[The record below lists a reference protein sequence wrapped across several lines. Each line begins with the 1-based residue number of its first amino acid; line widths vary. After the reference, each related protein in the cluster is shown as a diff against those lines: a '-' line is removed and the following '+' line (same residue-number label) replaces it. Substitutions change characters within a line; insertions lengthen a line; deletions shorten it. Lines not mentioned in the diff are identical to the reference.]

1 MRPILAF
8 VLTALLGL
16 ASAPVLAQS
25 GMRTEGDVASAQ
37 GVYEAEVAVNSQ
49 ADGDRA
55 GALARALGQ
64 VLAKM
69 SGDRQVTAR
78 PGVAQMLRQAEQY
91 VRSYDYRQDRGTS
104 ASGAPNYR
112 MMLVARFDSDKV
124 EGLAGALGLPVWAQ
138 PRPKPV
144 LWLAIDDGSG
154 PRLVGLPQTNAARPV
169 LDKAVERGF
178 RLGLPAGGAAEQALV
193 GAIWR
198 MDTAAVAR
206 ASARYAPPM
215 QLMGKL
221 YRGSGGGWVADW
233 VFVDNGRV
241 LNRWSA
247 NETDARRAMASGA
260 DGAADALVRRYA
272 KALPSGA
279 PGVHRVIV
287 HGVNTADDW
296 LRVSASLQAHPMLKS
311 LRPVRASGDR
321 IELDLDLSTGLAG
334 FNRLLGAD
342 AALAPM
348 AMPHPEGP
356 GEAGIDAS
364 LPVRPATGPAEYR
377 VK

>member
-8 VLTALLGL
+8 VLTAVLSLS
-16 ASAPVLAQS
+16 SAPLLAQS
-25 GMRTEGDVASAQ
+25 GMRTEGDVAAAQ
-37 GVYEAEVAVNSQ
+37 GVYEAEVPVNSQ
-49 ADGDRA
+49 TDADRT

-69 SGDRQVTAR
+69 SGDRQVTSR
-78 PGVAQMLRQAEQY
+78 PGVAQMLRDAGQY

-104 ASGAPNYR
+104 ASGAPSYR
-112 MMLVARFDSDKV
+112 MMLVARFDGEKV
-124 EGLAGALGLPVWAQ
+124 EGLASALGLPVWAQ

-154 PRLVGLPQTNAARPV
+154 PRLVSVQQSNAARPV
-169 LDKAVERGF
+169 LDKAIERGY
-178 RLGLPAGGAAEQALV
+178 RLGLPTGGAAEQALV

-198 MDTAAVAR
+198 LDTAAVAR

-215 QLMGKL
+215 QLIGKL

-233 VFVDNGRV
+233 VFVDNGRE
-241 LNRWSA
+241 LNRWSSRE
-247 NETDARRAMASGA
+247 NDARRAMAGGA
-260 DGAADALVRRYA
+260 EGAADALVRRYA

-287 HGVNTADDW
+287 HGVNSADDW
-296 LRVSASLQAHPMLKS
+296 LRVSASLQGHPMLKAI
-311 LRPVRASGDR
+311 RPVRASTDR
-321 IELDLDLSTGLAG
+321 IELDLDLATGLAG

-342 AALAPM
+342 SALQPLSASPAGMVDNPALPAAP
-348 AMPHPEGP
+348 P
-356 GEAGIDAS
+356 S
-364 LPVRPATGPAEYR
+364 GPAEYR